1 MSEQYVEQLVS
12 KVGESASVSVLENT
26 DVVYVLRVPTE
37 RILKSTLSVGSRL
50 PAHVVSMGRIQL
62 AALSDEALDDYL
74 ARVELKSYTQWTLTD
89 KAALKAQ
96 IIEDRSNGW
105 SMVSRE
111 LEEGIAG
118 IAVPILSRSGRVI
131 AAINVSLYPAKLE
144 IAENF
149 DSLLS
154 CLRQT
159 ALEIG
164 RAVDKTSRSAR

>member
-1 MSEQYVEQLVS
+1 M
-12 KVGESASVSVLENT
+12 
-26 DVVYVLRVPTE
+26 VYVLRVPTE

-62 AALSDEALDDYL
+62 AALTDEALDAYL
-74 ARVELKSYTQWTLTD
+74 SKVELKSYTQWTQTD
-89 KAALKAQ
+89 KTALRAQ
-96 IIEDRSNGW
+96 IIEDRNNGW

-144 IAENF
+144 VQDNF
-149 DSLLS
+149 NLLLS
-154 CLRQT
+154 SLHQT
-159 ALEIG
+159 AQEIG
-164 RAVDKTSRSAR
+164 RAVDKTSRSAG

>member
-1 MSEQYVEQLVS
+1 M
-12 KVGESASVSVLENT
+12 
-26 DVVYVLRVPTE
+26 VYVLRVPTE

-62 AALSDEALDDYL
+62 AALTDEALDAYL
-74 ARVELKSYTQWTLTD
+74 SKVELKSYTQWTQTD
-89 KAALKAQ
+89 KAALRAQ
-96 IIEDRSNGW
+96 IIEDRNNGW

-144 IAENF
+144 VQDNF
-149 DSLLS
+149 NLLLS
-154 CLRQT
+154 SLHQT
-159 ALEIG
+159 AQEIG
-164 RAVDKTSRSAR
+164 RAVDKTSRSAG